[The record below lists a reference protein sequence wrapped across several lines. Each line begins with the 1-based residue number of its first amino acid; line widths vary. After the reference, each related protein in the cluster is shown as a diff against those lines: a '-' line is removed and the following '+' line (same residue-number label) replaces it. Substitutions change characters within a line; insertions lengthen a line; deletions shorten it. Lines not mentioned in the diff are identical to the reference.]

1 MTGILWRMLMRRGLA
16 FIALLV
22 AVATGLAYGGSPAR
36 ALLGGASKDDVVS
49 GAAKACGGLPRF
61 SKATADAIMAGKL
74 TISPFPAVT
83 IDPGKNGNI
92 NWNQNPFHHP
102 TWQQDFQAGGWI
114 EMLISGDL
122 AGGSGAGAYL
132 ARAEAITKS
141 WLKGVPIGS
150 RDPQVL
156 ICLSEGFPGQ
166 AWIDDQVDA
175 SVNWLAGH
183 WQGAWNH
190 GLVQDIKLMRI
201 GCAYLPT
208 AFGGDALRWRKTA
221 YSQMLSSFQPN
232 RLGPAID
239 ASGVANEQA
248 TGYERFV
255 WDLWQVGQPEL
266 AACGYR
272 LPAAITARIAKMA
285 TFLADAT
292 QPDGNLAQ
300 IGDTYVEPPPSLP
313 RGTATSRVAVFAAGY
328 AFGRSQWGPN
338 GTFYSL
344 RFGPGRQVHGHNDHM
359 GITYYSRGRNLIV
372 NAGHT
377 GYEVSAYR
385 TYIQSPQA
393 ASTLVAPGKSFRAS
407 AATTLTGDAV
417 KPRSQYFQFA
427 DSAFGGPRKRSVYV
441 HQGPDFML
449 VLDRDSGAS
458 AYQQLWHLDPGLTV
472 TTVTASQ
479 AVATAKATPATATS
493 PAFPATA
500 LTIARIPLPGQVIR
514 AGSTTVVK
522 GQVNPYQGWV
532 SHQALQRLPAP
543 VVIMASRGA
552 GAALASA
559 MLTLITAAAPGTRV
573 TARVVSA
580 AGHDVAQITI
590 GTATIPVNVNLSTGA
605 LG

>member
-1 MTGILWRMLMRRGLA
+1 MLMRRGLA
-16 FIALLV
+16 LIALL
-22 AVATGLAYGGSPAR
+22 AVFVTGPAAGESPAR
-36 ALLGGASKDDVVS
+36 ALSGGASGDNVAA
-49 GAAKACGGLPRF
+49 GAAQACGGLPRF

-83 IDPGKNGNI
+83 IDPDKDGSV

-102 TWQQDFQAGGWI
+102 TWQQDFQSGGWI
-114 EMLISGDL
+114 EMLISGYL
-122 AGGSGAGAYL
+122 AGGSAASAYL
-132 ARAEAITKS
+132 ARAEVITKG
-141 WLKGVPIGS
+141 WLAGVPIGG

-156 ICLSEGFPGQ
+156 ICLAEGFPGQ
-166 AWIDDQVDA
+166 AWIDDQVDV

-201 GCAYLPT
+201 ACAYPTT
-208 AFGGDALRWRKTA
+208 AFGGDALKWRKTA
-221 YSQMLSSFQPN
+221 YSQMLASFQPN
-232 RLGPAID
+232 RLGPSID
-239 ASGVANEQA
+239 TSGVVNEQA

-255 WDLWQVGQPEL
+255 WDLWLAGEPEV

-272 LPAAITARIAKMA
+272 LPAGITARIAKMPA
-285 TFLADAT
+285 FMADAT

-300 IGDTYVEPPPSLP
+300 IGDTYVEPPPGLP

-385 TYIQSPQA
+385 TYIQSPEA
-393 ASTLVAPGKSFRAS
+393 ASTLIAPGKSFRAS
-407 AATTLTGDAV
+407 AATTLAGDSV

-441 HQGPDFML
+441 HQGADFML
-449 VLDRDSGAS
+449 VLDRDQGAPS
-458 AYQQLWHLDPGLTV
+458 YQQLWHLDPGLTV
-472 TTVTASQ
+472 TSVTASR
-479 AVATAKATPATATS
+479 AVATAPAIGATATS

-500 LTIARIPLPGQVIR
+500 LTLVRIPLPGQAIR

-522 GQVNPYQGWV
+522 GRVSPYQGWV
-532 SHQALQRLPAP
+532 SHRALQRIPAP
-543 VVIMASRGA
+543 VVTMTGKGA
-552 GAALASA
+552 GTALTST
-559 MLTLITAAAPGTRV
+559 MLTLITATAPGTRV
-573 TARVVSA
+573 TTRVASS
-580 AGHDVAQITI
+580 AGHYVAYLTI
-590 GTATIPVNVNLSTGA
+590 GTATIPVNVNLSTGT

>member
-1 MTGILWRMLMRRGLA
+1 MLIRRGLA
-16 FIALLV
+16 LIALLV
-22 AVATGLAYGGSPAR
+22 VAAAGLASGGSPAR
-36 ALLGGASKDDVVS
+36 ALLGGAFKDDVVS

-61 SKATADAIMAGKL
+61 SQATADAIMAGKL

-102 TWQQDFQAGGWI
+102 TWQQDFQSGGWI

-208 AFGGDALRWRKTA
+208 AFGGDALKWRKTA
-221 YSQMLSSFQPN
+221 YSQMLASFQPN
-232 RLGPAID
+232 RLGPSID

-255 WDLWQVGQPEL
+255 WDLWQVGEPQL

-272 LPAAITARIAKMA
+272 LPATITARIAKMA
-285 TFLADAT
+285 AFLADAT

-300 IGDTYVEPPPSLP
+300 IGDTYVEPPPALP
-313 RGTATSRVAVFAAGY
+313 RGTVTARVAVFAAGY
-328 AFGRSQWGPN
+328 VFGRSQGGPN

-359 GITYYSRGRNLIV
+359 GVTYYSRGRNLIV

-407 AATTLTGDAV
+407 ATTTLAGDAV

-427 DSAFGGPRKRSVYV
+427 DSAFGGPRRRSVYV

-449 VLDRDSGAS
+449 VLDRDQGAS

-472 TTVTASQ
+472 TAVTASR
-479 AVATAKATPATATS
+479 AVATAPATPATAAS
-493 PAFPATA
+493 AAFPATA
-500 LTIARIPLPGQVIR
+500 LTIARLPLPGQVIR

-532 SHQALQRLPAP
+532 SRQALQRLPAP
-543 VVIMASRGA
+543 VVIMAGQ
-552 GAALASA
+552 GTGTALASA
-559 MLTLITAAAPGTRV
+559 MLTLITAAAPGARV
-573 TARVVSA
+573 TARVVAA

-590 GTATIPVNVNLSTGA
+590 GTATVPVNVNLSTGT